1 MSGNF
6 NNVQNEDVD
15 YHINH
20 CNDNNKKSNEGCMYI
35 QMIMNDEVYKVIVD
49 EMFIEQFLM
58 NIESKSY
65 QEK

>member
-1 MSGNF
+1 M
-6 NNVQNEDVD
+6 D

-35 QMIMNDEVYKVIVD
+35 QMIMNDEVCKVIVD

-65 QEK
+65 PEK